1 MARQKFVHFVPRP
14 KPRKRPGIHKKRKN
28 KDEKR
33 DFKKY
38 NRQGRRAKL
47 GNITRLRIQ
56 ASGISGIKLSKKQLN
71 MHLKKKRVIEL
82 ILKERVDK

>member
-28 KDEKR
+28 KSEKR

-38 NRQGRRAKL
+38 NRQGRRA
-47 GNITRLRIQ
+47 
-56 ASGISGIKLSKKQLN
+56 S
-71 MHLKKKRVIEL
+71 
-82 ILKERVDK
+82 

>member
-38 NRQGRRAKL
+38 TDKADELARKYNRTKDPKIKEEWYKL
-47 GNITRLRIQ
+47 
-56 ASGISGIKLSKKQLN
+56 IKSLPVPEY
-71 MHLKKKRVIEL
+71 MART
-82 ILKERVDK
+82 

>member
-14 KPRKRPGIHKKRKN
+14 KPRKRPGVQKRKN

-38 NRQGRRAKL
+38 NRQGRRA
-47 GNITRLRIQ
+47 
-56 ASGISGIKLSKKQLN
+56 S
-71 MHLKKKRVIEL
+71 
-82 ILKERVDK
+82 